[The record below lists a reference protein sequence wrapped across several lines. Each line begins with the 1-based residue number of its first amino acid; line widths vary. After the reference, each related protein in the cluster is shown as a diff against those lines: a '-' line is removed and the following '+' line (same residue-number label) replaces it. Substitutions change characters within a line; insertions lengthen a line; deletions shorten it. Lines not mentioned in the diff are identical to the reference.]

1 MDAVRA
7 VSDGFVLS
15 SGAQHV
21 MYEWRTSGASM
32 YPVCSR
38 GVAIDSAD
46 RLRPNSNTNTP
57 HIHTRTRK
65 TSVLFFALLL
75 LLLLR
80 CVLVA
85 ALAPILT
92 ERSRTSSSLLAD
104 KLPPS
109 PWYLS

>member
-1 MDAVRA
+1 
-7 VSDGFVLS
+7 
-15 SGAQHV
+15 
-21 MYEWRTSGASM
+21 MYESGVLVGL
-32 YPVCSR
+32 VCILCAPAGR
-38 GVAIDSAD
+38 RLTQPTDSA
-46 RLRPNSNTNTP
+46 RIEIPTP
-57 HIHTRTRK
+57 PTYIHAQGK
-65 TSVLFFALLL
+65 LAFSFFALL

-85 ALAPILT
+85 ALAPFLT